1 MKEIKQ
7 LAVSEK
13 NTATPIRTYKD
24 RVFRMIFKDKGKLLE
39 LYNAINGT
47 NYQNSE
53 DLVVTTLENAIY
65 MSLKNDMSFL
75 LYDYLSLYEH
85 QSTKNPNMPLRNLFY
100 ISEVYANLTKHNNLY
115 GSKLVQ
121 IPAPRFVVFYNGADS
136 IPEKTE
142 QKLSEAYLHFENEP
156 ELELRTTVLNINLGC
171 NKGLAEKCRPLW
183 EYMMFVAKIRK
194 YRKEYSLIQ
203 AVEFTIDECI
213 KEGILKEFL
222 EKSRAEVKKVSIYEY
237 DEEKH
242 IRMEREDAWAEGRA
256 EGRIE
261 GRKETL
267 IHKICLKLEKAKTP
281 EAIAEELEEDLAV
294 VKEIVRAAEEWMPVC
309 SKEELS
315 EKILE
320 YGILK

>member
-1 MKEIKQ
+1 MKQ

-13 NTATPIRTYKD
+13 NAAVPVRTYKD

-47 NYQNSE
+47 NHQNSE

-65 MSLKNDMSFL
+65 MSLKNDLSFI

-100 ISEVYANLTKHNNLY
+100 ISEVYANLTKHSNLY
-115 GSKLVQ
+115 GSKLVR
-121 IPAPRFVVFYNGADS
+121 IPSPRFVVFYNGADS
-136 IPEKTE
+136 MPEKTE
-142 QKLSEAYLHFENEP
+142 QKLSEAYLHSENDP
-156 ELELRTTVLNINLGC
+156 ELELRTTVWNINLGC
-171 NKGLAEKCRPLW
+171 NKELTEKCRPLW

-194 YRKEYSLIQ
+194 YRKEYSLTQ

-222 EKSRAEVKKVSIYEY
+222 EKNRAEVKKVSIYEY

-256 EGRIE
+256 EGK
-261 GRKETL
+261 KETL

-281 EAIAEELEEDLAV
+281 EVIAEELEEDPVV
-294 VKEIVRAAEEWMPVC
+294 VKEIVRAAEEWMAVC
-309 SKEELS
+309 SKEELCK
-315 EKILE
+315 KILE
-320 YGILK
+320 YDILK